1 MPPTHSASEVLDL
14 SSERVID
21 FVHRDFVTLGG
32 DLTVKRAIEALQRRK
47 DDGRILYF
55 YVVDAEGRLIGVM
68 PARLFITRD
77 PAKKLS
83 EVCLREIIAIYSDY
97 TLLEAA
103 KIFER
108 HRFLS
113 LPVINRRG
121 QITGVLDLHVFTAR
135 SIDLS
140 DRAVLEEV
148 FQTIGIRLGGLVG
161 AGPVRSWW
169 LRFPWLL
176 STLAGGALCVLV
188 SGVFESTLAASIVL
202 AIFLAPILALGES
215 TAIQSMTI
223 SLQLLGLGELGLR
236 QALGRIAREAAT
248 GLFLGASAGSIVFAL
263 ETLWKGFGGLGLVI
277 LASVSIAMCSASM
290 VGFVLPWILFRF
302 KVNLKVAA
310 GPIVLAVADVATIL
324 VYLGVASA
332 VLPH

>member
-1 MPPTHSASEVLDL
+1 MSVQAAVGAAPDL
-14 SSERVID
+14 ATERVID
-21 FVHRDFVTLGG
+21 FVHRDFVTLDGN
-32 DLTVKRAIEALQRRK
+32 LTVKRAIEALQRRK

-55 YVVDAEGRLIGVM
+55 YVVDEEARLIGVM

-83 EVCLREIIAIYSDY
+83 EVCLREIVTVGTDIS
-97 TLLEAA
+97 LLDAA

-113 LPVINRRG
+113 LPAVDHRG
-121 QITGVLDLHVFTAR
+121 RLVGVLDLHVFTSR
-135 SIDLS
+135 KIDLS
-140 DRAVLEEV
+140 DRAILEEV

-161 AGPVRSWW
+161 AGPLKSWR

-188 SGVFESTLAASIVL
+188 SAIFETTLAMSLVL

-223 SLQLLGLGELGLR
+223 SLQILGLGSLQLR
-236 QALGRIAREAAT
+236 EAVGRVAREATT
-248 GLFLGASAGSIVFAL
+248 GLLLGAGAGILIFLL
-263 ETLWKGFGGLGLVI
+263 EVLWKGLGPVSYAI
-277 LASVSIAMCSASM
+277 LASVALAMCAASII
-290 VGFVLPWILFRF
+290 GFVLPWLLFRL

-310 GPIVLAVADVATIL
+310 GPIVLAVADVSTIL
-324 VYLGVASA
+324 IYLGLASLA
-332 VLPH
+332 LAA